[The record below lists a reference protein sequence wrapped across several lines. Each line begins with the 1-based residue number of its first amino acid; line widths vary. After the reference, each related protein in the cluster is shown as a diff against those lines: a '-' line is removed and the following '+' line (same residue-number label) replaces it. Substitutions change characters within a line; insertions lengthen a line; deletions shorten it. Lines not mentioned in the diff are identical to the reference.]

1 MNINQKQ
8 IVQDGLEAIKSTDV
22 EQLLIAAYP
31 TETDFS
37 KINISKYSAAEF
49 LFLFNKMISQLDE
62 ELENGL
68 GFLLPFTENYS
79 NDFGAVNL
87 QSDLSHIHSYLTS
100 SQFTTVEPILDRL
113 IHYQIKNGFWNK
125 SEVKSHPVDFEELKK
140 QKILINLNQ
149 KALDKNLI
157 DYNGLKTNLEKTI
170 SDFNVFV
177 DEKKLELTQIT
188 TLLST
193 ANAQLTEINTIVSNA
208 TNKDT
213 VIDGILKNIKDKVT
227 TVSESIT
234 EYEADFTAIK
244 KDNSALKL
252 ELETAIAKALEDLKK
267 SKDGIEFI
275 ESNKE
280 EIVRLTGMAA
290 DGALG
295 SKFDQRQIKL
305 ENGLTIWK
313 WAIPLMTILA
323 GVWIVIVFT
332 YLVPD
337 FKDEWVNILVSV
349 LKTSPAFILLGFVF
363 SQYKK
368 QRNLQEEY
376 GFKSAVAMTLTAYS
390 EMLSNS
396 DIEDNA
402 SRQQMLL
409 KSIELIYNQPQI
421 HSDRSEKL
429 FSFNTRD
436 LKDTVVNLTETVKN
450 LKSN

>member
-8 IVQDGLEAIKSTDV
+8 IVQDGLEAIKSTDI

-37 KINISKYSAAEF
+37 KINVGKYNAAEF
-49 LFLFNKMISQLDE
+49 LFLFNKMISQLEE

-79 NDFGAVNL
+79 NDFGEVNL
-87 QSDLSHIHSYLTS
+87 QGDLSNIHSYLNS
-100 SQFTTVEPILDRL
+100 NQFAAIEPILDRL

-125 SEVKSHPVDFEELKK
+125 SEVKSHSVDLEELKK
-140 QKILINLNQ
+140 QKTLIDLNQ

-157 DYNGLKTNLEKTI
+157 AYNGLKTNLETTI
-170 SDFNVFV
+170 SDFNVFIE
-177 DEKKLELTQIT
+177 EKKLELTQIT
-188 TLLST
+188 VLLST
-193 ANAQLTEINTIVSNA
+193 ASTQLTEMNTIVSNA

-213 VIDGILKNIKDKVT
+213 EIDGILKNIKDKVT

-234 EYEADFTAIK
+234 EYETDFTAIK

-252 ELETAIAKALEDLKK
+252 ELETTIAKALEDLKK
-267 SKDGIEFI
+267 SKEGIEFV

-295 SKFDQRQIKL
+295 SKFDQRQDKL
-305 ENGLTIWK
+305 EKGLVYWKNSVPGVTVLSIIWVLVVFTCLK
-313 WAIPLMTILA
+313 AET
-323 GVWIVIVFT
+323 GDVWINLLIN
-332 YLVPD
+332 L
-337 FKDEWVNILVSV
+337 
-349 LKTSPAFILLGFVF
+349 LKTSPVFILMGFVF

-368 QRNLQEEY
+368 ERNLQEEY
-376 GFKSAVAMTLTAYS
+376 AFKSAVAMTLTAYS
-390 EMLSNS
+390 EMLSKA
-396 DIEDNA
+396 DAEDNV

-409 KSIELIYNQPQI
+409 KSIEMVYNHPQI
-421 HSDRSEKL
+421 HQVKNDKL
-429 FSFNTRD
+429 FSFSTKD
-436 LKDTVVNLTETVKN
+436 LKETVVELNDTLKN
-450 LKSN
+450 IKSS

>member
-8 IVQDGLEAIKSTDV
+8 IVQDGLEAIKSTDI

-37 KINISKYSAAEF
+37 KINIGKYNAAEF

-244 KDNSALKL
+244 KDNSTLKL

-267 SKDGIEFI
+267 SKEGIEFI
-275 ESNKE
+275 ESNRA
-280 EIVRLTGMAA
+280 EIVHLTGMAA
-290 DGALG
+290 GAALG
-295 SKFDQRQIKL
+295 SKFYQRQEKL
-305 ENGLTIWK
+305 EKGLTIWK
-313 WAIPLMTILA
+313 WAVPVMTILA
-323 GVWIVIVFT
+323 GAWVVFVFK

-337 FKDEWVNILVSV
+337 FKDEWVNILVSI
-349 LKTSPAFILLGFVF
+349 LKTSPGFILLGFVF

-368 QRNLQEEY
+368 ERNLQEEY
-376 GFKSAVAMTLTAYS
+376 AFKSAVAMTLTAFS
-390 EMLSNS
+390 DMLSNA
-396 DIEDNA
+396 DNDDNN

-409 KSIELIYNQPQI
+409 KSIEMVYNQPQI
-421 HSDRSEKL
+421 HPTKSETL
-429 FSFNTRD
+429 FSFNT
-436 LKDTVVNLTETVKN
+436 KN
-450 LKSN
+450 LKEAVGTLTDAMKNIKQ